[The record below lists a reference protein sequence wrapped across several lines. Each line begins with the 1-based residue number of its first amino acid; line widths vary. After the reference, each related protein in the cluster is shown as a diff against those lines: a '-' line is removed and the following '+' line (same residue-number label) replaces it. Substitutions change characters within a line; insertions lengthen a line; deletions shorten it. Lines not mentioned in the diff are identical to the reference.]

1 MAHLKCLKTYYLPCS
16 SSSKLHSC
24 IQSQDCRPLQ
34 NIVKY
39 YTKCTNPMKRMEQS
53 RNVEKALDCDKN
65 TYRPSFQGFRKFI
78 WMILSKYELIP
89 MQIFFFTRE
98 EYLVDLQ
105 IFESK
110 NFVPWYIRGD
120 SLQIRI
126 RFVRQRSD
134 PTLEQTNLDYNS
146 ALPFPQIFR
155 PS

>member
-65 TYRPSFQGFRKFI
+65 TYRPSFR
-78 WMILSKYELIP
+78 
-89 MQIFFFTRE
+89 
-98 EYLVDLQ
+98 V
-105 IFESK
+105 FESSFGWSCQSTNWFQCSK
-110 NFVPWYIRGD
+110 VSFFWSAKRIWFRNILPYPCSHFYFDIKFGD
-120 SLQIRI
+120 RLYSKENRPGSLLLFWI
-126 RFVRQRSD
+126 
-134 PTLEQTNLDYNS
+134 
-146 ALPFPQIFR
+146 
-155 PS
+155 